1 MEDVGQLRAGTVF
14 AGYKI
19 VKPLGAGGF
28 GTVYLA
34 RHPHLNKN
42 VALKILNNA
51 GNEQVREKFHNEA
64 DLYAQLD
71 EHPHIVTVLDRG
83 TTGGVMWIAMQ
94 YIAGVDCATAV
105 HRGGLK
111 PKRAVRI
118 ISDVAAALD
127 FAHHHGIVHRD
138 VKPSNILLFTSSDG
152 IESAVL
158 TDFGIAKV
166 HEETADPGKSAI
178 MLSPQCAAP
187 EQFDGIGA
195 DRRTD
200 VYGLGCTLFILL
212 TGGPPYAG
220 SHYQIAN
227 AHKYA
232 DIPRPSEISGV
243 PNGFDT
249 VISRAMAKVAADRY
263 PSAFALARAAE
274 QAADGSLSGRLSKAK
289 RREQTR
295 VVQLEARAERTS
307 PSGPFVPPERI
318 TPRKPNGRDKGA
330 GAQDILSDRHD
341 RAVAL
346 GQWGAFSPAIT
357 ELESI
362 VADRTRLLGADHASV
377 MDSREILA
385 HCRLQSAD
393 RKRAAEEFQQLAADR
408 TRVFGDDDPATIMS
422 RYNSM
427 MASNADAGKFLMR
440 AMPSAKNFVVQ
451 RIRELGVDHPDVLR
465 LHTAMGTVFRAAN
478 DYAAAV
484 AAFGAAVE
492 VSVRQLGAA
501 HPKTLRLRAD
511 LAVSRALY
519 ADRAGAISD
528 LEDLVDDRTEISGR
542 DHLDTF
548 MAREHLARSRAESGD
563 STGAV
568 SDFERLVAAE
578 TKALGRDHPAI
589 LAARHGLALS
599 RIQNG
604 DQFVAV
610 AEFERL
616 VADSGRILGEDNIQ
630 TLLSRR
636 EFANASGLTGEPH
649 EAVAQLDRLVEEFTR
664 RWGARH
670 PDTVATA
677 GYRDRWKALSPGKRR
692 R

>member
-28 GTVYLA
+28 GAVYLA

-42 VALKILNNA
+42 VALKILSNA

-83 TTGGVMWIAMQ
+83 TSEGVMWIAMQ

-105 HRGGLK
+105 HKGGLK

-166 HEETADPGKSAI
+166 HEEATDSGKSAI

-187 EQFDGIGA
+187 EQFDGIAAG
-195 DRRTD
+195 RRTD

-212 TGGPPYAG
+212 TGAPPYAG
-220 SHYQIAN
+220 SHYQIAY

-232 DIPRPSEISGV
+232 EIPRPSEISGV

-274 QAADGSLSGRLSKAK
+274 QALDGSLSGRLSKAT

-295 VVQLEARAERTS
+295 AVQPEARAERAS
-307 PSGPFVPPERI
+307 PSGPFVSPERI
-318 TPRKPNGRDKGA
+318 KPRRPDARDKRA
-330 GAQDILSDRHD
+330 SPQDSLSDRHD

-346 GQWGAFSPAIT
+346 GHWGDFAAAIK
-357 ELESI
+357 ELERI
-362 VADRTRLLGADHASV
+362 VADRTRLLGADHAGV
-377 MDSREILA
+377 MESREMLA

-393 RKRAAEEFQQLAADR
+393 PKRAAEEFQQLAADR
-408 TRVFGDDDPATIMS
+408 ARVFGDDDPATIMS
-422 RYNSM
+422 RYNAM
-427 MASNADAGKFLMR
+427 MAGNADCGRFLMR
-440 AMPSAKNFVVQ
+440 ATPSAKTFVAQ
-451 RIRELGVDHPDVLR
+451 RIRALGVDHPDILR
-465 LHTAMGTVFRAAN
+465 LRTAMGTVCRAAN
-478 DYAAAV
+478 DHAAAV
-484 AAFGAAVE
+484 AEFDAAVE
-492 VSVRQLGAA
+492 ASVDQLGTA

-511 LAVSRALY
+511 LAVSRALS
-519 ADRAGAISD
+519 ADTARAISE
-528 LEDLVDDRTEISGR
+528 LEDLVDDRTEVSGR

-548 MAREHLARSRAESGD
+548 MAREHLARSRAQSGD
-563 STGAV
+563 SAGAV

-578 TKALGRDHPAI
+578 TKALGRDHPAT

-604 DQFVAV
+604 DHFVAA
-610 AEFERL
+610 AELEQL
-616 VADSGRILGEDNIQ
+616 IADRGRTLGEDNIQ

-636 EFANASGLTGEPH
+636 EFANALGLCGEPH
-649 EAVAQLDRLVEEFTR
+649 EAVAQLDRLVEQFTR
-664 RWGARH
+664 VWGARH

-677 GYRDRWKALSPGKRR
+677 GYRDQWKAQPPTKRR

>member
-1 MEDVGQLRAGTVF
+1 MEDVGQLRAGTMF

-28 GTVYLA
+28 GAVYLA

-42 VALKILNNA
+42 VALKILNVT

-71 EHPHIVTVLDRG
+71 EHPNIVTVLDRG
-83 TTGGVMWIAMQ
+83 NSEGVMWIAMQ
-94 YIAGVDCATAV
+94 YVPGVDCATAV
-105 HRGGLK
+105 HKGALK

-152 IESAVL
+152 TESAVL

-166 HEETADPGKSAI
+166 REETADPDKSAI

-187 EQFDGIGA
+187 EQFDGFAAG
-195 DRRTD
+195 RRTD

-212 TGGPPYAG
+212 TGAPPYAG
-220 SHYQIAN
+220 SHFQIAY
-227 AHKYA
+227 AHKYDA
-232 DIPRPSEISGV
+232 IPRPSEISGV

-274 QAADGSLSGRLSKAK
+274 QALDGSLSGRLSKVIQRK
-289 RREQTR
+289 PTR
-295 VVQLEARAERTS
+295 AAQPEARAERAS
-307 PSGPFVPPERI
+307 PSGPLISPEPIAPAKRAS
-318 TPRKPNGRDKGA
+318 P
-330 GAQDILSDRHD
+330 QDSLSDRHD

-346 GQWGAFSPAIT
+346 GQWGDFAAAIT
-357 ELESI
+357 ELERI
-362 VADRTRLLGADHASV
+362 VADRTRLLGADHAGV
-377 MDSREILA
+377 MDSREVLA

-408 TRVFGDDDPATIMS
+408 TRVSGDNDPATIMS
-422 RYNSM
+422 RYNST
-427 MASNADAGKFLMR
+427 MARDADAGKFLMR
-440 AMPSAKNFVVQ
+440 AMLSAKTFVAQ
-451 RIRELGVDHPDVLR
+451 RIRALGVHHPDVLR
-465 LHTAMGTVFRAAN
+465 LHTAMGTVCRAAN

-484 AAFGAAVE
+484 AEFDAAVE
-492 VSVRQLGAA
+492 VSVRQLGTA

-511 LAVSRALY
+511 LAVSRALSGDT
-519 ADRAGAISD
+519 ARAVSD

-542 DHLDTF
+542 DRLDTF
-548 MAREHLARSRAESGD
+548 MAREHLARWRGQSGD
-563 STGAV
+563 SAGAV
-568 SDFERLVAAE
+568 SDFERLIAAE
-578 TKALGRDHPAI
+578 KKALGLNHPAT
-589 LAARHGLALS
+589 LAARHGLAFLRS
-599 RIQNG
+599 QNG
-604 DQFVAV
+604 DHFVAA
-610 AEFERL
+610 AEFEQL
-616 VADSGRILGEDNIQ
+616 VADRGRTLGEDNIQ

-636 EFANASGLTGEPH
+636 EFANALGLCGEPH
-649 EAVAQLDRLVEEFTR
+649 EAVAQLDRLVEQFTR
-664 RWGARH
+664 MWGARH

-677 GYRDRWKALSPGKRR
+677 GYRDQWKAQSPGKRR